1 MQGPLSKMV
10 LTQSVLGCSL
20 PSRQKGIWQPCLDF
34 FRLNKEHNYWLD
46 NKHVTW
52 QNTHAI
58 NTEGLLL
65 KRTPKW
71 FTYTG
76 VNHHLDC
83 VLCST
88 VLCHESISTAAV
100 SFGPPE
106 KACFLLKSWV
116 WVVIFGGKPTRSL
129 FSLSLS
135 SLCTKTS
142 HTSRKWA
149 IFIQDQGPG
158 CKARS
163 AVCVCLSAM
172 DRERETWWERKG
184 QRKHFTLIAS
194 TSGK

>member
-116 WVVIFGGKPTRSL
+116 WVVIFIQRMRHFCF
-129 FSLSLS
+129 FSYCQQIQSKDQNQQCVNLSLLS
-135 SLCTKTS
+135 DFPAQSVAPLKA
-142 HTSRKWA
+142 W
-149 IFIQDQGPG
+149 IFILW
-158 CKARS
+158 
-163 AVCVCLSAM
+163 V
-172 DRERETWWERKG
+172 
-184 QRKHFTLIAS
+184 
-194 TSGK
+194 